1 MNQWILLFSLILG
14 LGGTGCENRESGII
28 TIMGEIKGLP
38 EGWVRLYTCPPSN
51 LLLDSCE
58 IREGKYKLKGKLDDP
73 QLGMLFFDVKPEYQ
87 PNFMPMVRLFLQPT
101 IMKVYSERED
111 MKGSLKVENAPLN
124 EQLIACEQF
133 LKNLPEYKQATVLT
147 DSIQLA
153 FYKADMVK
161 VRSMSVVRDS
171 LYQVLIDRVFEK
183 EPEASHSEVVA
194 YLASQYSSPMSGD
207 RVERIVERF
216 DSSFRNSYYVAQMKQ
231 FAENDRL
238 LTAGKVF
245 PDFQVFDTLGKTYTL
260 ADFKGKYL
268 FVEFSASWCGWCK
281 KEIPHIRKAYEQTR
295 EQGGQVVIYGKR
307 GHAEVVG
314 LVGQTNGE
322 ALVIENP
329 EDIRQIDFSRPVI
342 LFSQTTK
349 SLEGFQAIAAL
360 LKEKGGAQVVVNDTI
375 CRKVANRIPQ
385 LREFAQKH
393 DVVIFV
399 SGEKSS
405 NGKQLFATCCEVNP
419 RTYLVQRAEDVK
431 PEMLEN
437 AQSVGI
443 SGATSTP
450 AWVMEEI
457 RHKIELQ

>member
-1 MNQWILLFSLILG
+1 M
-14 LGGTGCENRESGII
+14 
-28 TIMGEIKGLP
+28 
-38 EGWVRLYTCPPSN
+38 
-51 LLLDSCE
+51 
-58 IREGKYKLKGKLDDP
+58 
-73 QLGMLFFDVKPEYQ
+73 
-87 PNFMPMVRLFLQPT
+87 
-101 IMKVYSERED
+101 
-111 MKGSLKVENAPLN
+111 
-124 EQLIACEQF
+124 
-133 LKNLPEYKQATVLT
+133 
-147 DSIQLA
+147 
-153 FYKADMVK
+153 
-161 VRSMSVVRDS
+161 
-171 LYQVLIDRVFEK
+171 
-183 EPEASHSEVVA
+183 
-194 YLASQYSSPMSGD
+194 
-207 RVERIVERF
+207 
-216 DSSFRNSYYVAQMKQ
+216 
-231 FAENDRL
+231 
-238 LTAGKVF
+238 TAGKVF